1 MRQTRVG
8 AVFVVV
14 ALGVAAVA
22 FFGLHRGLGPPGETQ
37 KPPARVGEF
46 APQAV
51 TALWARAGHL
61 WVGDAS
67 GRVVAVDP
75 SSGALSGGFV
85 AHAGPVRRIFGPEPG
100 RLVTIGGD
108 GSVGLFSEDG
118 APLDRKRLP
127 EARLNDAAVRPGG
140 TFVGADQ
147 GIVAKLADDGTGWT
161 RLGLNGKATFAVSLS
176 PDGAY
181 LASAGADGWIRLL
194 TAATGEVDHDFDAK
208 VPWVTQLRWQPDGLW
223 SFGSDGLFTQWAVT
237 AESHSHLRTIAG
249 HAGPIVAVDLDA
261 DSILTGSEDGTARL
275 WGRVDGKA
283 GALFEAGAPVRAV
296 ALDRVAVY
304 IGTADGRL
312 RRFARET
319 GTLERDY
326 VLNEKGRQP

>member
-1 MRQTRVG
+1 MAT
-8 AVFVVV
+8 
-14 ALGVAAVA
+14 
-22 FFGLHRGLGPPGETQ
+22 P
-37 KPPARVGEF
+37 
-46 APQAV
+46 V
-51 TALWARAGHL
+51 TASRPRASTAR
-61 WVGDAS
+61 
-67 GRVVAVDP
+67 
-75 SSGALSGGFV
+75 
-85 AHAGPVRRIFGPEPG
+85 
-100 RLVTIGGD
+100 
-108 GSVGLFSEDG
+108 
-118 APLDRKRLP
+118 
-127 EARLNDAAVRPGG
+127 
-140 TFVGADQ
+140 
-147 GIVAKLADDGTGWT
+147 
-161 RLGLNGKATFAVSLS
+161 
-176 PDGAY
+176 
-181 LASAGADGWIRLL
+181 
-194 TAATGEVDHDFDAK
+194 
-208 VPWVTQLRWQPDGLW
+208 
-223 SFGSDGLFTQWAVT
+223 WAVT